1 MHMHTHFASMLCY
14 PIDDRALLALLPGAA
29 PTHPAAGPAARQP
42 QQAGPGMFCIF
53 GIAISAGVCSELCLG
68 VHREAHGHTG
78 GIGAQIMACRS
89 WHSDIWGRQGSV
101 SKLGSALRGG
111 VPELR
116 RWALAGRSW
125 VSEFR
130 SWVSKFRSWIS
141 ELWRPKLGFG
151 GSELGFGVS
160 EFRFVVSAHGG

>member
-101 SKLGSALRGG
+101 SELGSALR
-111 VPELR
+111 R
-116 RWALAGRSW
+116 
-125 VSEFR
+125 
-130 SWVSKFRSWIS
+130 WVSKFRSWIS